1 MRVQHLGFQERS
13 RDPAMGSSHHNT
25 PSVKMARLVAAVLAA
40 GLGSAGVANAAV
52 LTFDAAEACMG
63 GCINSSLISQSY
75 GDTPLVDVAFD
86 GDVNNLGLE
95 SMRFWA
101 GGYSDLIGVAYF
113 GLAFPSPKPAGVYL
127 TPISGYEITLNSFD
141 LGSFGGAH
149 TTQLTLR
156 GGDGSLIS
164 STGFFLSNGAA
175 RNAFTPGLTRADGFR
190 IEFGPD
196 NFNIGIDN
204 INYTVSQI
212 GVVPEPATWALVIL
226 GVGAVGG
233 MMRRHRRVRLV

>member
-1 MRVQHLGFQERS
+1 MRVQHLGFEEHS
-13 RDPAMGSSHHNT
+13 RRPAMARSHHST
-25 PSVKMARLVAAVLAA
+25 PSIKMAWLVAAVLAA
-40 GLGSAGVANAAV
+40 GLGSTREANAAV
-52 LTFDAAEACMG
+52 LTFDAADACMG
-63 GCINSSLISQSY
+63 GCTNSSLISQTY

-86 GDVNNLGLE
+86 GDVDNPGLE

-101 GGYSDLIGVAYF
+101 SGYSDLIGVAYF
-113 GLAFPSPKPAGVYL
+113 GLAFPSSKPAGVYL

-164 STGFFLSNGAA
+164 STGFFLSNGAT
-175 RNAFTPGLTRADGFR
+175 RNSFAPGLTRADGFR

-196 NFNIGIDN
+196 NFSIGIDN

-212 GVVPEPATWALVIL
+212 GVVPEPATWAMVIL
-226 GVGAVGG
+226 GVGAAGG
-233 MMRRHRRVRLV
+233 MMRRRRRVSLV